1 MKEPQIQILEDASAT
16 HVRAAEEIAHFAG
29 EDICIHAEFNLC
41 LTGGSTPAATYELL
55 ATRFRLSVDW
65 KEVQFFWG
73 DERCVPPGDP
83 ASNFGMA
90 NRTMLGQLA
99 LRPEQIHRMRGEDP
113 PEQAARAYEDELRR
127 CFSIDVGEWPRF
139 GVVLLGLGANAHIAS
154 LFPGHPALHEAER
167 LAMAVTVEA
176 EQAHRVTL
184 TAPVI
189 NHAARVLFMVTGAE
203 KAAAVKAVLE
213 GPRDPDR
220 YPAQLVAPED
230 GELLWLMDRA
240 AASLLA
246 KSG

>member
-1 MKEPQIQILEDASAT
+1 MKEPQIQILEDAAAT

-29 EDICIHAEFNLC
+29 EDICTHAEFNLC

-90 NRTMLGQLA
+90 NRTMLAQLA
-99 LRPEQIHRMRGEDP
+99 LRPEQIHRMRGEDA

-127 CFSIDVGEWPRF
+127 CFSIDEGEWPRF

-176 EQAHRVTL
+176 EQRHRVTL

-189 NHAARVLFMVTGAE
+189 NHAARVMFMVTGAE